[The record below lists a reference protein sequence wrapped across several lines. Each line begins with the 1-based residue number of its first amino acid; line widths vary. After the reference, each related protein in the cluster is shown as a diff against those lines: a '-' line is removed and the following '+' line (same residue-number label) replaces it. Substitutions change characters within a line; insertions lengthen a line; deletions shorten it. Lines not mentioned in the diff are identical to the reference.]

1 MSAPSRAPTSD
12 PALAGHLATRDAEFR
27 RTQGDGAADAY
38 LPVLAER
45 STRYAAHVATLPIP
59 PALAAW
65 ALAMT
70 QRFGAYVR
78 VHHYVADWI
87 TALLIVRYGEEPDA
101 TRTTDGI
108 GWPSALTDLDLARAA
123 ELLEGPVGPL
133 GRRWPPFLQ
142 VLSVTPSTGALST
155 GAPSTVSSIEG

>member
-1 MSAPSRAPTSD
+1 MPAVFPAASPTD
-12 PALAGHLATRDAEFR
+12 PALTAHLAARDAAFR
-27 RTQGDGAADAY
+27 AAQGDATADAY
-38 LPVLAER
+38 LPVLAAR
-45 STRYAAHVATLPIP
+45 SARYAAHVARLVVTS
-59 PALAAW
+59 ALAAW

-101 TRTTDGI
+101 TQTVDGI
-108 GWPSALTDLDLARAA
+108 GWPAALTDLDLQRAA
-123 ELLEGPVGPL
+123 ELLDGPAGPL

-142 VLSVTPSTGALST
+142 VLSVTPSPGVPAPASST
-155 GAPSTVSSIEG
+155 EG